1 MKILVIAGAR
11 PNFVKISPLLRAM
24 RRRPNMRP
32 VLVHTGQHYDAQLSD
47 QFFTDLGIEA
57 PAYNLEVGS
66 GSHAVQTAE
75 VMKRLEPV
83 LAAEHPN
90 RLMVVGDVNSTIAA
104 ALVAVK
110 LGIPVD
116 HVEAGLRSFDRTMP
130 EEINRILTDAISDQL
145 FVSESSGVDN
155 LLREGIPRERI
166 HLVGNVMIDALEA
179 CRPRWEQV
187 PVLQRFGLDPG
198 QPYALVTLHR
208 PANVDDPHTLA
219 RIVDALETVSRRLT
233 LLWPVHPR
241 TKQALLGNRH
251 LHWRDS
257 TDGSGTVSHGLM
269 GLEPLGYLDCLA
281 VMSRARLVL
290 TDSGGIQEE
299 TTVLNIPCL
308 TMRSNTERPVT
319 LTHGTNRLIGTD
331 PKAIV
336 SAALQ
341 ALNEPYRSGDR
352 PPLWDGL
359 ASERIVDRLQASQSP
374 PSASG
379 EPLSQ
384 VRRRPSTSPTPA
396 MP

>member
-1 MKILVIAGAR
+1 MKIVVIAGAR

-24 RRRPNMRP
+24 GRRPGMTP

-66 GSHAVQTAE
+66 GTHALQTAE

-83 LAAEHPN
+83 LRTEHPD

-130 EEINRILTDAISDQL
+130 EEINRILTDAIADQL
-145 FVSESSGVDN
+145 YVTERSGVDN
-155 LLREGIPRERI
+155 LLREGIADERI

-179 CRPRWEQV
+179 CRSRWQ
-187 PVLQRFGLDPG
+187 QRPILSGLGLDSK

-208 PANVDDPHTLA
+208 PSNVDNPKTLN
-219 RIVDALETVSRRLT
+219 RIVEALHTISRRLT

-241 TKQALLGNRH
+241 TKHALQGNRH
-251 LHWRDS
+251 VHWSGGERDN
-257 TDGSGTVSHGLM
+257 GRIAHGLVA
-269 GLEPLGYLDCLA
+269 LEPLGYLDCLA
-281 VMSRARLVL
+281 VMSRARMVL

-299 TTVLNIPCL
+299 TTVLSVPCL
-308 TMRSNTERPVT
+308 TLRSNTERPVT
-319 LTHGTNRLIGTD
+319 VTHGTNRLIGTEPD
-331 PKAIV
+331 AIV
-336 SAALQ
+336 SAALEV
-341 ALNEPYRSGDR
+341 LSEPCRSGDR
-352 PPLWDGL
+352 PPLWDGR
-359 ASERIVDRLQASQSP
+359 ASERIIEILAARQAAAATTSVSSAGRSAASAVSFSP
-374 PSASG
+374 A
-379 EPLSQ
+379 
-384 VRRRPSTSPTPA
+384 TT
-396 MP
+396 

>member
-1 MKILVIAGAR
+1 MKIVVIAGAR

-24 RRRPNMRP
+24 RRRPDIKP

-83 LAAEHPN
+83 LGTEHPD

-130 EEINRILTDAISDQL
+130 EEINRILTDAIADQL
-145 FVSESSGVDN
+145 FVSERSGVDN
-155 LLREGIPRERI
+155 LLREGIPAERI

-179 CRPRWEQV
+179 CRPRWEQA
-187 PVLQRFGLDPG
+187 PVLRRLGLEPT
-198 QPYALVTLHR
+198 QPYGLVTLHR
-208 PANVDDPHTLA
+208 PSNVDNPETLR
-219 RIVDALETVSRRLT
+219 RIVDALQTVSRELT

-241 TKQALLGNRH
+241 TKQALQRDPRVQGRVTREGNGA
-251 LHWRDS
+251 
-257 TDGSGTVSHGLM
+257 TPHGL
-269 GLEPLGYLDCLA
+269 LALDPLGYLDCLA

-299 TTVLNIPCL
+299 TTVLGIPCL
-308 TMRSNTERPVT
+308 TLRSNTERPVT
-319 LTHGTNRLIGTD
+319 LTHGTNRLIGTN
-331 PKAIV
+331 PEAIV
-336 SAALQ
+336 STALQ
-341 ALNEPYRSGDR
+341 ALNESARSSDR

-359 ASERIVDRLQASQSP
+359 ASERIIEKLDGRRLTDPMAVREAASTFS
-374 PSASG
+374 
-379 EPLSQ
+379 
-384 VRRRPSTSPTPA
+384 
-396 MP
+396 

>member
-1 MKILVIAGAR
+1 MKIVVIAGAR

-24 RRRPNMRP
+24 RRRPDITP

-83 LAAEHPN
+83 LGTEHPD

-130 EEINRILTDAISDQL
+130 EEINRILTDAIADQL
-145 FVSESSGVDN
+145 FVSERSGVDN
-155 LLREGIPRERI
+155 LLREGIPAERI

-179 CRPRWEQV
+179 CRPRWEQA
-187 PVLQRFGLDPG
+187 PVLRRLGLEPT

-208 PANVDDPHTLA
+208 PSNVDNPETLR
-219 RIVDALETVSRRLT
+219 RIVDALETVSRELT

-241 TKQALLGNRH
+241 TKQALQRNPRVQGRVTQEGN
-251 LHWRDS
+251 
-257 TDGSGTVSHGLM
+257 GAIPHGL
-269 GLEPLGYLDCLA
+269 LALDPLGYLDCLA

-299 TTVLNIPCL
+299 TTVLGIPCL
-308 TMRSNTERPVT
+308 TLRSNTERPVT
-319 LTHGTNRLIGTD
+319 LTHGTNRLIGTN
-331 PKAIV
+331 PEAIV
-336 SAALQ
+336 SMALQ
-341 ALNEPYRSGDR
+341 ALNESGRSSDR

-359 ASERIVDRLQASQSP
+359 ASERIVEKLDGRRLRNSADPTAVREAASTVS
-374 PSASG
+374 
-379 EPLSQ
+379 
-384 VRRRPSTSPTPA
+384 
-396 MP
+396 

>member
-1 MKILVIAGAR
+1 MKIVVIAGAR

-24 RRRPNMRP
+24 RRRPDITP

-83 LAAEHPN
+83 LGTEHPD

-130 EEINRILTDAISDQL
+130 EEINRILTDAIADQL
-145 FVSESSGVDN
+145 FVSERSGVDN
-155 LLREGIPRERI
+155 LLREGIPAERI

-179 CRPRWEQV
+179 CRPRWEQA
-187 PVLQRFGLDPG
+187 PVLRRLGLEPT

-208 PANVDDPHTLA
+208 PSNVDNPETLR
-219 RIVDALETVSRRLT
+219 RIVDALETVSRELT

-241 TKQALLGNRH
+241 TKQALQRNPRVQGRVTQEGN
-251 LHWRDS
+251 
-257 TDGSGTVSHGLM
+257 GAIPHGL
-269 GLEPLGYLDCLA
+269 LALDPLGYLDCLA

-299 TTVLNIPCL
+299 TTVLGIPCL
-308 TMRSNTERPVT
+308 TLRSNTERPVT
-319 LTHGTNRLIGTD
+319 LTHGTNRLIGTN
-331 PKAIV
+331 PEAIV
-336 SAALQ
+336 SMALQ
-341 ALNEPYRSGDR
+341 ALNESGRSSDR

-359 ASERIVDRLQASQSP
+359 ASERIIEKLDGRRLRNSADPTAVREAASTVS
-374 PSASG
+374 
-379 EPLSQ
+379 
-384 VRRRPSTSPTPA
+384 
-396 MP
+396 

>member
-1 MKILVIAGAR
+1 MKIVVIAGAR

-24 RRRPNMRP
+24 RRRPDITP

-66 GSHAVQTAE
+66 GSHAIQTAE

-83 LAAEHPN
+83 LGTEHPD

-130 EEINRILTDAISDQL
+130 EEINRILTDAIADQL
-145 FVSESSGVDN
+145 FVSERSGVDN
-155 LLREGIPRERI
+155 LLHEGIPAERI

-179 CRPRWEQV
+179 CRPRWEQA
-187 PVLQRFGLDPG
+187 PVLRRLGIEPT

-208 PANVDDPHTLA
+208 PSNVDNPETLR
-219 RIVDALETVSRRLT
+219 RIMDALETVSRELT

-241 TKQALLGNRH
+241 TKQALQRDPRVQGRRVTQEGNGA
-251 LHWRDS
+251 
-257 TDGSGTVSHGLM
+257 TPHGL
-269 GLEPLGYLDCLA
+269 LALDPLGYLDCLA

-299 TTVLNIPCL
+299 TTVLGIPCL
-308 TMRSNTERPVT
+308 TLRSNPE
-319 LTHGTNRLIGTD
+319 
-331 PKAIV
+331 AIV
-336 SAALQ
+336 SMALQ
-341 ALNEPYRSGDR
+341 ALNESARSSDR

-359 ASERIVDRLQASQSP
+359 ASERIIEKLDGRRLRNSADPMAVREAASTFS
-374 PSASG
+374 
-379 EPLSQ
+379 
-384 VRRRPSTSPTPA
+384 
-396 MP
+396 

>member
-1 MKILVIAGAR
+1 MKVVVIAGAR

-24 RRRPNMRP
+24 RRRPNITPM
-32 VLVHTGQHYDAQLSD
+32 LVHTGQHYDAQLSD
-47 QFFTDLGIEA
+47 QFFADLGIEA

-83 LAAEHPN
+83 LGTEHPD

-130 EEINRILTDAISDQL
+130 EEINRVLTDAIADQL
-145 FVSESSGVDN
+145 FVTESSGVDN
-155 LLREGIPRERI
+155 LRREGIPSERI

-179 CRPRWEQV
+179 CRSRWEHV
-187 PVLQRFGLDPG
+187 PVLQRLGLESE

-208 PANVDDPHTLA
+208 PSNVDNPETLT
-219 RIVDALETVSRRLT
+219 RIVEALETIARRLT

-241 TKQALLGNRH
+241 TKQALRWNRQVSWQGH
-251 LHWRDS
+251 
-257 TDGSGTVSHGLM
+257 TDGNGRHGLLA
-269 GLEPLGYLDCLA
+269 LEPLGYLDCLA

-299 TTVLNIPCL
+299 TTVLGVPCL
-308 TMRSNTERPVT
+308 TLRSNTERPVT
-319 LTHGTNRLIGTD
+319 LTHGTNRLIGTA
-331 PKAIV
+331 PEAIV
-336 SAALQ
+336 SAANQ
-341 ALNEPYRSGDR
+341 ALTEPCRSSNR
-352 PPLWDGL
+352 PPLWDGR
-359 ASERIVDRLQASQSP
+359 ASERIVDRLEARQAAPMKSSP
-374 PSASG
+374 SSLGCQTASAFGS
-379 EPLSQ
+379 
-384 VRRRPSTSPTPA
+384 
-396 MP
+396 

>member
-1 MKILVIAGAR
+1 MKIVVIAGAR

-24 RRRPNMRP
+24 RRRPDITP

-83 LAAEHPN
+83 LGTEHPD

-130 EEINRILTDAISDQL
+130 EEINRILTDAIADQL
-145 FVSESSGVDN
+145 FVSERSGVDN
-155 LLREGIPRERI
+155 LLREGIPAERI

-179 CRPRWEQV
+179 CRPRWEQA
-187 PVLQRFGLDPG
+187 PVLRRLGLEPT

-208 PANVDDPHTLA
+208 PSNVDNPETLR
-219 RIVDALETVSRRLT
+219 RIVDALETVSRELT

-241 TKQALLGNRH
+241 TKQALQRNPRVQGRVTQEGN
-251 LHWRDS
+251 
-257 TDGSGTVSHGLM
+257 GAIPHGL
-269 GLEPLGYLDCLA
+269 LALDPLGYLDCLA

-299 TTVLNIPCL
+299 TTVLGIPCL
-308 TMRSNTERPVT
+308 TLRSNTERPVT
-319 LTHGTNRLIGTD
+319 LTHGTNRLIGTN
-331 PKAIV
+331 PEAIV
-336 SAALQ
+336 SMALQ
-341 ALNEPYRSGDR
+341 ALNESARSSDR

-359 ASERIVDRLQASQSP
+359 ASERIIERLDGRRLRNSADPTAVREAASTVS
-374 PSASG
+374 
-379 EPLSQ
+379 
-384 VRRRPSTSPTPA
+384 
-396 MP
+396 

>member
-1 MKILVIAGAR
+1 MKVVVIAGAR

-24 RRRPNMRP
+24 RRRPNITP

-47 QFFTDLGIEA
+47 QFFADLGIEA
-57 PAYNLEVGS
+57 PAYNSEVGS

-83 LAAEHPN
+83 LGTEHPD

-130 EEINRILTDAISDQL
+130 EEINRVLTDTIADQL
-145 FVSESSGVDN
+145 FVTESSGVDN
-155 LLREGIPRERI
+155 LRREGIPSERI

-179 CRPRWEQV
+179 CRPRWEHM
-187 PVLQRFGLDPG
+187 PVLQRLGLESE

-208 PANVDDPHTLA
+208 PSNVDNPETLT
-219 RIVDALETVSRRLT
+219 RIVEALETISRRLT

-241 TKQALLGNRH
+241 TKQALRGNRQVAWQGH
-251 LHWRDS
+251 
-257 TDGSGTVSHGLM
+257 TDGNGRHGLLA
-269 GLEPLGYLDCLA
+269 LEPLGYLDCLA

-299 TTVLNIPCL
+299 TTVLGVPCL
-308 TMRSNTERPVT
+308 TLRSNTERPVT
-319 LTHGTNRLIGTD
+319 LTHGTNRLIGTA
-331 PKAIV
+331 PEAIV
-336 SAALQ
+336 SAANQ
-341 ALNEPYRSGDR
+341 ALTEPCRASNR
-352 PPLWDGL
+352 PPLWDGR
-359 ASERIVDRLQASQSP
+359 ASERIVDRLEARQAAPTKHSSSSLGYQTA
-374 PSASG
+374 SAFGS
-379 EPLSQ
+379 
-384 VRRRPSTSPTPA
+384 
-396 MP
+396 

>member
-1 MKILVIAGAR
+1 MKIVVIAGAR

-24 RRRPNMRP
+24 RRRPDITP

-83 LAAEHPN
+83 LGTEHPD

-130 EEINRILTDAISDQL
+130 EEINRILTDAIADQL
-145 FVSESSGVDN
+145 FVSERSGVDN
-155 LLREGIPRERI
+155 LLREGIPAERI

-179 CRPRWEQV
+179 CRPRWEQA
-187 PVLQRFGLDPG
+187 PVLRRLGLEPT

-208 PANVDDPHTLA
+208 PSNVDNPETLR
-219 RIVDALETVSRRLT
+219 RIVDALETVSRELT

-241 TKQALLGNRH
+241 TKQALQRNPRVQGRVTQEGN
-251 LHWRDS
+251 
-257 TDGSGTVSHGLM
+257 GAIPHGL
-269 GLEPLGYLDCLA
+269 LALDPLGYLDCLA

-299 TTVLNIPCL
+299 TTVLGIPCL
-308 TMRSNTERPVT
+308 TLRSNTERPVT
-319 LTHGTNRLIGTD
+319 LTHGTNRLIGTN
-331 PKAIV
+331 PEAIV
-336 SAALQ
+336 SMALQ
-341 ALNEPYRSGDR
+341 ALNESGRSSDR

-359 ASERIVDRLQASQSP
+359 ASERIVEKLDGRRVRNSADPTAVREAASTVS
-374 PSASG
+374 
-379 EPLSQ
+379 
-384 VRRRPSTSPTPA
+384 
-396 MP
+396 

>member
-1 MKILVIAGAR
+1 MKIVVIAGAR

-24 RRRPNMRP
+24 RRRPDITP

-83 LAAEHPN
+83 LGTEHPD

-130 EEINRILTDAISDQL
+130 EEINRILTDAIADQL
-145 FVSESSGVDN
+145 FVSERSGVDN
-155 LLREGIPRERI
+155 LLREGIPAERI

-179 CRPRWEQV
+179 CRPRWEQA
-187 PVLQRFGLDPG
+187 PVLRRLGLEPT

-208 PANVDDPHTLA
+208 PSNVDNPETLR
-219 RIVDALETVSRRLT
+219 RIVDALETVSRELT

-241 TKQALLGNRH
+241 TKQALQRNPRVQGRVTQEGN
-251 LHWRDS
+251 
-257 TDGSGTVSHGLM
+257 GAIPHGL
-269 GLEPLGYLDCLA
+269 LALDPLGYLDCLA

-299 TTVLNIPCL
+299 TTVLGIPCL
-308 TMRSNTERPVT
+308 TLRSNTERPVT
-319 LTHGTNRLIGTD
+319 LTHGTNRLIGTN
-331 PKAIV
+331 PEAIV
-336 SAALQ
+336 SMALQ
-341 ALNEPYRSGDR
+341 ALNESARSSDR

-359 ASERIVDRLQASQSP
+359 ASERIIEKLDGRRLRNSADPMAVREAASTVS
-374 PSASG
+374 
-379 EPLSQ
+379 
-384 VRRRPSTSPTPA
+384 
-396 MP
+396 

>member
-1 MKILVIAGAR
+1 MKIVVIAGAR

-24 RRRPNMRP
+24 RRRPDITP

-83 LAAEHPN
+83 LGTEHPD

-130 EEINRILTDAISDQL
+130 EEINRILTDAIADQL
-145 FVSESSGVDN
+145 FVSERSGVDN
-155 LLREGIPRERI
+155 LLREGIPAERI

-179 CRPRWEQV
+179 CRPRWEQA
-187 PVLQRFGLDPG
+187 PVLRRLGLEPT

-208 PANVDDPHTLA
+208 PSNVDNPETLG
-219 RIVDALETVSRRLT
+219 RIVDALETVSRELT

-241 TKQALLGNRH
+241 TKQALQRNPRVQGRVTQEGN
-251 LHWRDS
+251 
-257 TDGSGTVSHGLM
+257 GAIPHGL
-269 GLEPLGYLDCLA
+269 LALDPLGYLDCLA

-299 TTVLNIPCL
+299 TTVLGIPCL
-308 TMRSNTERPVT
+308 TLRSNTERPVT
-319 LTHGTNRLIGTD
+319 LTHGTNRLIGTN
-331 PKAIV
+331 PEAIV
-336 SAALQ
+336 SMALQ
-341 ALNEPYRSGDR
+341 ALNESGRSSDR

-359 ASERIVDRLQASQSP
+359 ASERIVEKLDGRRVRNSADPTAVREAASTVS
-374 PSASG
+374 
-379 EPLSQ
+379 
-384 VRRRPSTSPTPA
+384 
-396 MP
+396 

>member
-1 MKILVIAGAR
+1 MKIVVIAGAR

-24 RRRPNMRP
+24 RRRPDITP

-66 GSHAVQTAE
+66 GSHAIQTAE

-83 LAAEHPN
+83 LGTEHPD

-130 EEINRILTDAISDQL
+130 EEINRILTDAIADQL
-145 FVSESSGVDN
+145 FVSERSGVDN
-155 LLREGIPRERI
+155 LLHEGIPAERI

-179 CRPRWEQV
+179 CRPRWEQA
-187 PVLQRFGLDPG
+187 PVLRRLGLEPT
-198 QPYALVTLHR
+198 QPYGLVTLHR
-208 PANVDDPHTLA
+208 PSNVDNPETLR
-219 RIVDALETVSRRLT
+219 RIVDALETVSRELT

-241 TKQALLGNRH
+241 TKQALQRDPRVQGRRVTQEGNGA
-251 LHWRDS
+251 
-257 TDGSGTVSHGLM
+257 TPHGL
-269 GLEPLGYLDCLA
+269 LALDPLGYLDCLA

-299 TTVLNIPCL
+299 TTVLGIPCL
-308 TMRSNTERPVT
+308 TLRSNTERPVT
-319 LTHGTNRLIGTD
+319 LTHGTNRLIGTN
-331 PKAIV
+331 PEAIV
-336 SAALQ
+336 STALQ
-341 ALNEPYRSGDR
+341 ALNESARSSDR

-359 ASERIVDRLQASQSP
+359 ASERIIEKLDGRRLTDPMAVREAASTFS
-374 PSASG
+374 
-379 EPLSQ
+379 
-384 VRRRPSTSPTPA
+384 
-396 MP
+396 

>member
-1 MKILVIAGAR
+1 
-11 PNFVKISPLLRAM
+11 
-24 RRRPNMRP
+24 

-66 GSHAVQTAE
+66 GSHAIQTAE

-83 LAAEHPN
+83 LGTEHPD

-130 EEINRILTDAISDQL
+130 EEINRILTDAIADQL
-145 FVSESSGVDN
+145 FVSERSGVDN
-155 LLREGIPRERI
+155 LLHERI

-179 CRPRWEQV
+179 CRPRWEQA
-187 PVLQRFGLDPG
+187 PVLRRLGIEPT

-208 PANVDDPHTLA
+208 PSNVDNPETLR
-219 RIVDALETVSRRLT
+219 RIVDALETVSRELT

-241 TKQALLGNRH
+241 TKQALQRDPRVQGRRVTQEGNGA
-251 LHWRDS
+251 
-257 TDGSGTVSHGLM
+257 TPHGL
-269 GLEPLGYLDCLA
+269 LALDPLGYLDCLA

-299 TTVLNIPCL
+299 TTVLGIPCL
-308 TMRSNTERPVT
+308 TLRSNTERPVT
-319 LTHGTNRLIGTD
+319 LTHGTNRLIGTN
-331 PKAIV
+331 PEAIV
-336 SAALQ
+336 SMALQ
-341 ALNEPYRSGDR
+341 ALNESARSSDR

-359 ASERIVDRLQASQSP
+359 ASERIIEKLDGRRLRNSADPMAVREAASTFS
-374 PSASG
+374 
-379 EPLSQ
+379 
-384 VRRRPSTSPTPA
+384 
-396 MP
+396 